1 MEKQLNLYPNYNPL
15 DFFTGNRITDINFE
29 ALLPQLF
36 PDIKTFKEFNPI
48 EEVWVNKTYCFYCH
62 AKDEFPTMYFNENGF
77 ACYECGNRGNSI
89 YLLYE
94 VLNYTPEEIAE
105 MLIRK
110 KKINPD
116 EEQLERIL
124 QEINDVS
131 FNEVHNHFEGNS
143 AFHPGTACIQLGN
156 RESEKILTDYIRI
169 RKYIWRDLPKEIKEF
184 EKEIEEENKEKSNDL
199 PF

>member
-1 MEKQLNLYPNYNPL
+1 M
-15 DFFTGNRITDINFE
+15 
-29 ALLPQLF
+29 
-36 PDIKTFKEFNPI
+36 
-48 EEVWVNKTYCFYCH
+48 
-62 AKDEFPTMYFNENGF
+62 
-77 ACYECGNRGNSI
+77 
-89 YLLYE
+89 
-94 VLNYTPEEIAE
+94 
-105 MLIRK
+105 
-110 KKINPD
+110 
-116 EEQLERIL
+116 
-124 QEINDVS
+124 S